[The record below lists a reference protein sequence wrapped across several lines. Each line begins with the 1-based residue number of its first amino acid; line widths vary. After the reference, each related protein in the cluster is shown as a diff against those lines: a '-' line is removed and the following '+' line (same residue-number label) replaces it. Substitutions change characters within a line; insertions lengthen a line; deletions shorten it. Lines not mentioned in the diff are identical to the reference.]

1 MRIMPFWIL
10 WMNKRYLKYIRAFNP
25 KKDMKLADSKLKTK
39 KLLQDLDIP
48 SPKLIDVIKN
58 RKQLQN
64 YDFSKLEWKEFVVK
78 PNKWS
83 KWKWILICKMINSS
97 IVKISWKLIDIDTF
111 KKQIADILDGRYSMT
126 MWADIA
132 FIEEKIIPWDDF
144 SIFCEFGLADIRIIT
159 MQLVPVMAMLR
170 YPTEES
176 NWKANIAA
184 GWIWFGIDIAS
195 GKIVSMYHNRKIYI
209 KEFPGN
215 YKQFKW
221 RLISYWDDIL
231 LYSSQIQYF
240 TNIWYLWLDWTIA
253 QSWPNLIEIN
263 AMAGMEIQ
271 LVNWEWLENRL
282 KKVEDLKITSPS
294 KWVEVGKTLFSQKQ
308 TNPTIKKDIIYVEQ
322 HGLLKYKENDNS
334 IEKNIIL
341 KVDLEK
347 KFNYADPILISN
359 FDEKYKIK
367 FWDTII
373 DNIKLKEKKWIWN
386 NIILWTKVLEDFII
400 VPKKKDI
407 KDFSI
412 WNNTQYKEEE
422 QNILIELDNALDS
435 LSKKLNISKVVKP
448 LNYMEELDNF
458 ITWGWNY
465 NPKFEYKYPT
475 DKKIEQIEE
484 EIKNIEDRY
493 FDIKNGYKSWL
504 FDLFNEKI
512 KENKYKL
519 ELVKAYKKQDFKLMW
534 KYNELLY
541 WKLDND
547 MLEEIRWKLN
557 PFLDKNLWRKLS
569 IYEVLDKVRKHINSI
584 WLENIKI
591 KLETNLS
598 SRILV
603 KRWDPIIVNI
613 SKTSDFYEKEIDMI
627 LAHEIDVH
635 VVRYIN
641 WKNTWWKILQSWT
654 WFYLI
659 DEEWLAIW
667 NSFRYLPEN
676 YEKTAMYEKYF
687 LISQAEKAD
696 FVHLSNI
703 IRWLHP
709 QDWLLKIFRRTIRF
723 KRWIQNTAF
732 KWKWTSY
739 YKDKI
744 YLDGYIKVKNWIDNW
759 WDINKM
765 LKWKYKIEDLGYI
778 KFK

>member
-1 MRIMPFWIL
+1 MPFWIL
-10 WMNKRYLKYIRAFNP
+10 WMNKRYLKYIKAFNP

-64 YDFSKLEWKEFVVK
+64 YDFSKFEWEEFVVK

-83 KWKWILICKMINSS
+83 KWKWILICKMINKN
-97 IVKISWKLIDIDTF
+97 IVKISWQLIDIDTF

-144 SIFCEFGLADIRIIT
+144 SIFCEYGLADIRLIT

-170 YPTEES
+170 YPTKES
-176 NWKANIAA
+176 DGKANIAA
-184 GWIWFGIDIAS
+184 GWVWFWIDIAS
-195 GKIVSMYHNRKIYI
+195 GKITSMYHNRKIYI
-209 KEFPGN
+209 KEFPED
-215 YKQFKW
+215 YKQFQWKQ
-221 RLISYWDDIL
+221 ISYWDDIL

-253 QSWPNLIEIN
+253 QPWPNLIEIN

-271 LVNWEWLENRL
+271 LVNGEWLENRL

-294 KWVEVGKTLFSQKQ
+294 KWVEVWKSLFSQKQ
-308 TNPTIKKDIIYVEQ
+308 TNPTIQKDMIYLEQ
-322 HGLLKYKENDNS
+322 PALLKYKKDDKT

-341 KVDLEK
+341 KLDLDN
-347 KFNYADPILISN
+347 KFNYADSSLISN

-373 DNIKLKEKKWIWN
+373 DKLKLREKKWLWN
-386 NIILWTKVLEDFII
+386 NIILWTKELEDFII

-412 WNNTQYKEEE
+412 WNKNQYIEAE
-422 QNILIELDNALDS
+422 QNILVELDNAIDS
-435 LSKKLNISKVVKP
+435 LSKKLNISRIVKP
-448 LNYMEELDNF
+448 LNYMEELDSF

-475 DKKIEQIEE
+475 DNKIEQIED
-484 EIKNIEDRY
+484 EIKDIKNRY
-493 FDIKNGYKSWL
+493 FDVKEWYKSWL
-504 FDLFNEKI
+504 FDMFSDKLQ
-512 KENKYKL
+512 ENKSKL
-519 ELVKAYKKQDFKLMW
+519 ELIKAYKKQDFKLMW

-541 WKLDND
+541 WKLND
-547 MLEEIRWKLN
+547 SFLEETKLKLN

-569 IYEVLDKVRKHINSI
+569 IYEVLEKVKKHIKNI
-584 WLENIKI
+584 WLENIQI
-591 KLETNLS
+591 RLETNLS

-641 WKNTWWKILQSWT
+641 WKKTWWKILQSGT
-654 WFYLI
+654 WFYLT

-709 QDWLLKIFRRTIRF
+709 QEWLLKIFRRTMRF

-732 KWKWTSY
+732 KWVGTSY

-744 YLDGYIKVKNWIDNW
+744 YLDGYKKIDSFIQEW
-759 WDINKM
+759 GSFEKM
-765 LKWKYKIEDLGYI
+765 LKWKYKLDDLKYINFED
-778 KFK
+778 

>member
-1 MRIMPFWIL
+1 MPFWIL
-10 WMNKRYLKYIRAFNP
+10 WMNKRYLKYIKALNP
-25 KKDMKLADSKLKTK
+25 KKDMKIADNKLKTK

-83 KWKWILICKMINSS
+83 KGKGILICKMINKN
-97 IVKISWKLIDIDTF
+97 IVKISWKLVDIETF

-126 MWADIA
+126 MWSDIA

-144 SIFCEFGLADIRIIT
+144 AIFCKYWLADIRLIT
-159 MQLVPVMAMLR
+159 MKLVPIMAMLR
-170 YPTEES
+170 YPTKES

-184 GWIWFGIDIAS
+184 GWIGFGIDIAS
-195 GKIVSMYHNRKIYI
+195 GKIISMYYNRKIYTKKFPEDY
-209 KEFPGN
+209 KEFQW
-215 YKQFKW
+215 KV
-221 RLISYWDDIL
+221 ISYWDDIL

-271 LVNWEWLENRL
+271 LVNGEWLENRL

-294 KWVEVGKTLFSQKQ
+294 KWVEVWKTLFSQKQ
-308 TNPTIKKDIIYVEQ
+308 TNPTIQKNMIYLEQ
-322 HGLLKYKENDNS
+322 PALLRYKEEDDN

-341 KVDLEK
+341 KVDLEN
-347 KFNYADPILISN
+347 KFNYADPSLISN
-359 FDEKYKIK
+359 FENRYKIK

-373 DNIKLKEKKWIWN
+373 DNIKLREKKWLWN
-386 NIILWTKVLEDFII
+386 TIILWTQQLEDFII
-400 VPKKKDI
+400 IPKRKDI

-412 WNNTQYKEEE
+412 WNKQQYVETE
-422 QNILIELDNALDS
+422 QNILIELDNSLDT
-435 LSKKLNISKVVKP
+435 LSKKLNISRIVKP
-448 LNYMEELDNF
+448 LNYMEELDSF
-458 ITWGWNY
+458 ITWWWNY

-475 DKKIEQIEE
+475 DNKIEQIEE
-484 EIKNIEDRY
+484 EIKNIENRY
-493 FDIKNGYKSWL
+493 FDIKDWYKSWL
-504 FDLFNEKI
+504 FDLFKEKLE
-512 KENKYKL
+512 ENIYKL
-519 ELVKAYKKQDFKLMW
+519 ELIKAYKKQDFKLIW

-541 WKLDND
+541 WKLDKNI
-547 MLEEIRWKLN
+547 LEETKIKLN

-569 IYEVLDKVRKHINSI
+569 IYEVLQKVKKHIKDL
-584 WLENIKI
+584 WLENIKVQ
-591 KLETNLS
+591 LESSLS

-613 SKTSDFYEKEIDMI
+613 SNTSDFYEKEIDMI

-635 VVRYIN
+635 VIRYVN
-641 WKNTWWKILQSWT
+641 WKKTWWKILQSWSG
-654 WFYLI
+654 FYLK

-709 QDWLLKIFRRTIRF
+709 QEWLLKIFRRTMRF

-732 KWKWTSY
+732 KWLWTSY

-744 YLDGYIKVKNWIDNW
+744 YLDGYKKVENFIQEWGDFE
-759 WDINKM
+759 KM
-765 LKWKYKIEDLGYI
+765 LKWKYKIDDLKYINFED
-778 KFK
+778 